1 MAEGGL
7 RARAPGGAR
16 GNPRLAEAGR
26 RGHARRLR
34 NVFRRAA
41 QATHAE
47 EPANRSGGDGC
58 RADSAFQAVERVEAG
73 GPLTGFFL
81 AGRAA
86 RWLESILVHPGRTLA
101 VLAVLAAAIAPP
113 VATAQP
119 GRPVADGRPPLIS
132 AESVLL
138 LDPEGRTLFAKNPDE
153 ERAPASLVKLMTLYL
168 AFEDIEA
175 RRADLD
181 ELVPVSRYAAV
192 TPRSRMGLRAG
203 ESVPLHVLL
212 EGVAIASANDAATAL
227 AERLA
232 GDEWSFVGRMNA
244 KAQELELHATR
255 FANPHGL
262 PDPAQRSSARDLA
275 QLIARLLRDH
285 PAARPM
291 LGGQT
296 FVYRGRV
303 YARHIPLFNDP
314 LGVQALKTGF
324 THEAGYNLAV
334 SAWRDGQ
341 QFVMI
346 VLGSRTRTASFLDAK
361 KLLKFG
367 FVEAGLDSPPEP
379 RPPRRPARTRRTT
392 LTQ

>member
-1 MAEGGL
+1 MATVHSSRL
-7 RARAPGGAR
+7 TALAALAALLVPAAAVAQGAR
-16 GNPRLAEAGR
+16 LPSSNSRPASVSAG
-26 RGHARRLR
+26 A
-34 NVFRRAA
+34 
-41 QATHAE
+41 
-47 EPANRSGGDGC
+47 
-58 RADSAFQAVERVEAG
+58 
-73 GPLTGFFL
+73 
-81 AGRAA
+81 
-86 RWLESILVHPGRTLA
+86 
-101 VLAVLAAAIAPP
+101 
-113 VATAQP
+113 
-119 GRPVADGRPPLIS
+119 
-132 AESVLL
+132 VLL
-138 LDPEGRTLFAKNPDE
+138 LDAYGRPLFAKNADD

-168 AFEDIEA
+168 ANEDIERGKA
-175 RRADLD
+175 ELD
-181 ELVPVSRYAAV
+181 EPVQISHYAAL
-192 TPRSRMGLRAG
+192 TPKYRMGLRAG
-203 ESVPLHVLL
+203 EWVPLHVLL

-361 KLLKFG
+361 KLLKYG
-367 FVEAGLDSPPEP
+367 FVEAGLDAAPEPSPP
-379 RPPRRPARTRRTT
+379 RKRPARTRRMSYSR
-392 LTQ
+392 